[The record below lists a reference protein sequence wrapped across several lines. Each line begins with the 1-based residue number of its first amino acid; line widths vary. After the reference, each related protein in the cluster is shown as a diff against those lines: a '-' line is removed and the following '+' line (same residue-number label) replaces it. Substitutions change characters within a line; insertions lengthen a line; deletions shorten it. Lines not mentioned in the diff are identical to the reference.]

1 MLRLFINIY
10 FICICLSYPNCFI
23 VLFTE
28 ILKLLEVGNGENR
41 IPEDT
46 FTETQSYSLH
56 STPKDTVHLA
66 GKSTSI
72 LQSAP
77 DLHSSTAH
85 KSVTKGNNS
94 PEMALTLN
102 KNISFEPKVVDIE
115 HIEKQIQESLRFVN
129 LL

>member
-1 MLRLFINIY
+1 MLYCN
-10 FICICLSYPNCFI
+10 
-23 VLFTE
+23 FTE
-28 ILKLLEVGNGENR
+28 ILKLLEVGNGESR
-41 IPEDT
+41 ISEET
-46 FTETQSYSLH
+46 FAQTQSYSLH
-56 STPKDTVHLA
+56 TTPKDTVQFA
-66 GKSTSI
+66 RKSTSI

-102 KNISFEPKVVDIE
+102 KDICFEPKVVDLE

-129 LL
+129 LPLDNLHEGIL